1 MWLCSNKISFAKAGS
16 RPDLSCRP
24 CFTDPSSRRTI
35 NIKKSFTALF
45 SASSQPL
52 LIFLWELK
60 SYPPT
65 SYPSLSVSL
74 LSVLYLPVF
83 QNECSVS
90 SSTLLAI
97 DFLPSFPSLLLP
109 PCYFPLTKWAS
120 RYLLLIMMVLTI
132 LIGDIMKIINY
143 FTFISQTLA
152 K

>member
-45 SASSQPL
+45 SACVWFSFENSNPT
-52 LIFLWELK
+52 
-60 SYPPT
+60 PPT

-109 PCYFPLTKWAS
+109 PCYFLLTKWAS

>member
-16 RPDLSCRP
+16 RPDLSCWP
-24 CFTDPSSRRTI
+24 CFTEPSSRRTI
-35 NIKKSFTALF
+35 NIKKKFYS
-45 SASSQPL
+45 PL
-52 LIFLWELK
+52 LSLSVSDFPLRTQIL
-60 SYPPT
+60 PPT

-83 QNECSVS
+83 QNECCVFIYIISCRFPS
-90 SSTLLAI
+90 
-97 DFLPSFPSLLLP
+97 FLPFFTPPSLLFFL
-109 PCYFPLTKWAS
+109 LTKWAS

-132 LIGDIMKIINY
+132 LIGDIMNIINY